1 VTNGFDSSFPSQ
13 YSRLVREALCE
24 LELPYVLHNIGEGS
38 TRMKSL
44 LNASGSNKVHF
55 LVRSLSIS
63 ESTILQITY
72 QKAATADAQYNL
84 QVPFLVDPNTGVQLG
99 DYEKI
104 LAYLFKTYSSAAFA

>member
-1 VTNGFDSSFPSQ
+1 
-13 YSRLVREALCE
+13 
-24 LELPYVLHNIGEGS
+24 
-38 TRMKSL
+38 MKSL